1 MLTSQDARTGLAE
14 ISICVPIVSASLLV
28 REDSVCAPST
38 KNGLTRACG
47 YRVQRAQACGRD
59 SGTPYDPIMRRAVLG
74 VLTSALLAAC
84 THAAPPTPASNV
96 TSPAPVAVERDSRGQ
111 CLMFPIRA
119 QHVRPSELVGVLGA
133 QVPTWLPEDFGLQVG
148 WRSGD
153 DVLDGGSRGAIWSDE
168 RCRLVMLEVFPGAAD
183 EESPRPAH
191 R

>member
-1 MLTSQDARTGLAE
+1 
-14 ISICVPIVSASLLV
+14 
-28 REDSVCAPST
+28 
-38 KNGLTRACG
+38 
-47 YRVQRAQACGRD
+47 
-59 SGTPYDPIMRRAVLG
+59 
-74 VLTSALLAAC
+74 
-84 THAAPPTPASNV
+84 
-96 TSPAPVAVERDSRGQ
+96 
-111 CLMFPIRA
+111 MFPIRA